1 MRVTEPVLRNLMTTT
16 VLLTSRRASSGF
28 WALLGALLLV
38 GGLAPA
44 RVAAFP
50 PALPHTVYGMIRDEL
65 GNPLA
70 AGASIILESA
80 SGVKVFGV
88 VSGLLEPGVNYRLSV
103 PLDAGLT
110 SAAYRP
116 TALNPRAP
124 FKIRVKIGAVT
135 YLPIEMSHNFAS
147 IGQPGKRTLLNL
159 TLGEDSNGDGLPDA
173 WQRRI
178 NADLSQVAPGDDA
191 DHDGMSNLDEY
202 LAGTY
207 AYDPESGFVL
217 AIVRTEDDLPVLEFT
232 AISGR
237 TYALHGSSDLDT
249 WSPVQFRL
257 ATAGTDSPLITTYAA
272 ADVRRIQVQVVTPAE
287 QPVPRFFKLVLE

>member
-1 MRVTEPVLRNLMTTT
+1 MLRIHMTTNS
-16 VLLTSRRASSGF
+16 LLATLRG
-28 WALLGALLLV
+28 ALLGFLLLGV
-38 GGLAPA
+38 APA
-44 RVAAFP
+44 QVVAFP
-50 PALPHTVYGMIRDEL
+50 PALPHTVYGMVRDEL

-70 AGASIILESA
+70 AGATIILESA

-124 FKIRVKIGAVT
+124 FKIRVKIGSVS
-135 YLPIEMSHNFAS
+135 YLPIEMSRDFATL
-147 IGQPGKRTLLNL
+147 GEPGKRTLLNL

-178 NADLSQVAPGDDA
+178 NADLSKVAPGDDT
-191 DHDGMSNLDEY
+191 DRDGMSNLDEY

-207 AYDPESGFVL
+207 AYDPQSGFVL
-217 AIVRTEDDLPVLEFT
+217 DIVRSEGDVPVLEFT
-232 AISGR
+232 AINGR
-237 TYALHGSSDLDT
+237 SYSLQGSTDLGQ
-249 WSPVQFRL
+249 WVPVPFRL
-257 ATAGTDSPLITTYAA
+257 VGSGPESQPISTYAA
-272 ADVRRIQVQVVTPAE
+272 TDIRRIQVQVANPAG
-287 QPVPRFFKLVLE
+287 QPIPQFFKLILE

>member
-1 MRVTEPVLRNLMTTT
+1 MTTNS
-16 VLLTSRRASSGF
+16 LLATLRG
-28 WALLGALLLV
+28 ALLGFLLFGV
-38 GGLAPA
+38 APA
-44 RVAAFP
+44 RVVAFP
-50 PALPHTVYGMIRDEL
+50 PALPHTVYGMVRDEL

-70 AGASIILESA
+70 AGATIILESA

-124 FKIRVKIGAVT
+124 FKIRVKIGSVS
-135 YLPIEMSHNFAS
+135 YLPIEMSRDFAAL
-147 IGQPGKRTLLNL
+147 GEPGKRTLLNL

-178 NADLSQVAPGDDA
+178 NADLSKVAPGDDT
-191 DHDGMSNLDEY
+191 DRDGMSNLDEY

-207 AYDPESGFVL
+207 AYDPQSGFVL
-217 AIVRTEDDLPVLEFT
+217 DIVRSEGDVPLLEFT
-232 AISGR
+232 AINGR
-237 TYALHGSSDLDT
+237 SYSLQGSTDLGQ
-249 WSPVQFRL
+249 WVSVPFRL
-257 ATAGTDSPLITTYAA
+257 VAAGPESQPVSTYAA
-272 ADVRRIQVQVVTPAE
+272 KDIRRIQVQVATPAG
-287 QPVPRFFKLVLE
+287 QPIPQFFKLILE

>member
-1 MRVTEPVLRNLMTTT
+1 MTTNS
-16 VLLTSRRASSGF
+16 LLATLRG
-28 WALLGALLLV
+28 ALLGFLLLGV
-38 GGLAPA
+38 APA
-44 RVAAFP
+44 QVVAFP
-50 PALPHTVYGMIRDEL
+50 PALPHTVYGMVRDEL

-70 AGASIILESA
+70 AGATIILESA

-124 FKIRVKIGAVT
+124 FKIRVKIGSVS
-135 YLPIEMSHNFAS
+135 YLPIEMSRDFATL
-147 IGQPGKRTLLNL
+147 GEPGKRTLLNL

-178 NADLSQVAPGDDA
+178 NADLSKVAPGDDT
-191 DHDGMSNLDEY
+191 DRDGMSNLDEY

-207 AYDPESGFVL
+207 AYDPQSGFVL
-217 AIVRTEDDLPVLEFT
+217 DIVRSEGDVPVLEFT
-232 AISGR
+232 AINGR
-237 TYALHGSSDLDT
+237 SYSLQGSTDLGQ
-249 WSPVQFRL
+249 WVPVPFRL
-257 ATAGTDSPLITTYAA
+257 VGSGPESQPISTYAA
-272 ADVRRIQVQVVTPAE
+272 TDIRRIQVQVANPAG
-287 QPVPRFFKLVLE
+287 QPIPQFFKLILE

>member
-1 MRVTEPVLRNLMTTT
+1 MTTNS
-16 VLLTSRRASSGF
+16 LLVTLRG
-28 WALLGALLLV
+28 ALLGFLLLGV
-38 GGLAPA
+38 APA
-44 RVAAFP
+44 RVVAFP
-50 PALPHTVYGMIRDEL
+50 PALPHTVYGMVRDEL

-70 AGASIILESA
+70 AGATIILESA

-116 TALNPRAP
+116 TALNPWAP
-124 FKIRVKIGAVT
+124 FKIRVKIGSAS
-135 YLPIEMSHNFAS
+135 YLPIEMSRDFAAL
-147 IGQPGKRTLLNL
+147 GEPGKRTLLNL

-178 NADLSQVAPGDDA
+178 NADLSKVARGDDT
-191 DHDGMSNLDEY
+191 DRDGISNLEEY

-207 AYDPESGFVL
+207 AYDPQSGFIL
-217 AIVRTEDDLPVLEFT
+217 DIVRTEGDAPVLEFT
-232 AISGR
+232 AINGR
-237 TYALHGSSDLDT
+237 SYSLQGSTDLGQ

-257 ATAGTDSPLITTYAA
+257 VAAGSEGQPLSTYVAV
-272 ADVRRIQVQVVTPAE
+272 DIRRVQVQVATSAG
-287 QPVPRFFKLVLE
+287 QPIPQFFKLILE

>member
-1 MRVTEPVLRNLMTTT
+1 MTTNS
-16 VLLTSRRASSGF
+16 LLATLRG
-28 WALLGALLLV
+28 ALLGFLLL
-38 GGLAPA
+38 GLAPV
-44 RVAAFP
+44 RVVAFP
-50 PALPHTVYGMIRDEL
+50 PALPHTVYGMVRDEL

-70 AGASIILESA
+70 AGATIILESA

-124 FKIRVKIGAVT
+124 FKIRVKIGSVS
-135 YLPIEMSHNFAS
+135 YLPIEMSRDFATL
-147 IGQPGKRTLLNL
+147 GEPGKRTLLNL

-178 NADLSQVAPGDDA
+178 NADLSKVAPGDDT
-191 DHDGMSNLDEY
+191 DRDGMSNLDEY

-207 AYDPESGFVL
+207 AYDPQSGFVL
-217 AIVRTEDDLPVLEFT
+217 DIVRSEGDVPVLEFT
-232 AISGR
+232 AINGR
-237 TYALHGSSDLDT
+237 SYSLQGSTDLGQ
-249 WSPVQFRL
+249 WVPVPFRL
-257 ATAGTDSPLITTYAA
+257 VGSGPESQPISTYAA
-272 ADVRRIQVQVVTPAE
+272 TDIRRIQVQVANPAG
-287 QPVPRFFKLVLE
+287 QPIPQFFKLILE

>member
-1 MRVTEPVLRNLMTTT
+1 MRVTEPMLRIHMTTNS
-16 VLLTSRRASSGF
+16 LMAFLRG
-28 WALLGALLLV
+28 ALLGSLLF
-38 GGLAPA
+38 GLAPV
-44 RVAAFP
+44 RVFAFP
-50 PALPHTVYGMIRDEL
+50 PALPHTVYGMVRDEL

-70 AGASIILESA
+70 AGATIILESA

-124 FKIRVKIGAVT
+124 FKIRVKIGSAS
-135 YLPIEMSHNFAS
+135 YLPIEMSRDFAAL
-147 IGQPGKRTLLNL
+147 GEPGKRTLLNL

-178 NADLSQVAPGDDA
+178 NADLSKVGPDD
-191 DHDGMSNLDEY
+191 DSDKDGISNLDEY

-207 AYDPESGFVL
+207 AYDPESGFL
-217 AIVRTEDDLPVLEFT
+217 LDIVRSEEAGPVLEFT
-232 AISGR
+232 AINGR
-237 TYALHGSSDLDT
+237 SYSLQGSTDLGQ

-257 ATAGTDSPLITTYAA
+257 VAAGAESQPVSTYVA
-272 ADVRRIQVQVVTPAE
+272 ADIRRLQVQVATPAG
-287 QPVPRFFKLVLE
+287 QPSPQFFKLILE